1 MAMTFE
7 EYEEKHL
14 HDLNHE
20 ARRLVRMGWNA
31 RASHGE
37 NDQKLTDEQVDES
50 VYLEWA
56 QSVNEELDP
65 HGIGFCEKDLAE
77 KARALVNKVSAVQ
90 QTGSADHLP
99 DATQMV
105 QGDVQL
111 MGEVTDEEGNTYSP
125 AMVVEFPTVED
136 FLAAKKAGQCRFTVF
151 GGEA

>member
-1 MAMTFE
+1 MTFD

-20 ARRLVRMGWNA
+20 ARRLVRMGGWNA

-65 HGIGFCEKDLAE
+65 PHGVGIFEKDLAE
-77 KARALVNKVSAVQ
+77 KAGRL
-90 QTGSADHLP
+90 
-99 DATQMV
+99 
-105 QGDVQL
+105 
-111 MGEVTDEEGNTYSP
+111 
-125 AMVVEFPTVED
+125 
-136 FLAAKKAGQCRFTVF
+136 
-151 GGEA
+151 

>member
-31 RASHGE
+31 RASHG
-37 NDQKLTDEQVDES
+37 NCQGIVDPS
-50 VYLEWA
+50 
-56 QSVNEELDP
+56 
-65 HGIGFCEKDLAE
+65 
-77 KARALVNKVSAVQ
+77 
-90 QTGSADHLP
+90 DHLP